1 MYIGYEQV
9 AVAGV
14 VLDAAAL
21 AIPAT
26 ATLVELQAD
35 TTAVRYTMDGVIAPT
50 GVLGMLLL
58 VTEPPKLF
66 LREDLANI
74 QFFGD
79 GGVAGVLKLHYIA

>member
-35 TTAVRYTMDGVIAPT
+35 TTAVRYTMDGTAPT